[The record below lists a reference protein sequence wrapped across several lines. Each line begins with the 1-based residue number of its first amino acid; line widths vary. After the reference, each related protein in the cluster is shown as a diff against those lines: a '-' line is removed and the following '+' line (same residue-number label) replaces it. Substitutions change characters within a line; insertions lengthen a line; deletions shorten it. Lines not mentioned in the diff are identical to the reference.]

1 MPQKVPNQRAI
12 VADLP
17 CPVSIADSGGLYD
30 AAIVTHDIDKAHKTI
45 VQNGEFLPSQVAD
58 LGNTFYG
65 RLTGFGSRIFLGH
78 GPFCADLRGQA
89 RIRALHFQ
97 RAAGTVSF
105 LTWLSNDSA

>member
-1 MPQKVPNQRAI
+1 MPQQVTNQRAI

-17 CPVSIADSGGLYD
+17 GPLSIADSGGLYD

-65 RLTGFGSRIFLGH
+65 RLTGFGSRMFLGH